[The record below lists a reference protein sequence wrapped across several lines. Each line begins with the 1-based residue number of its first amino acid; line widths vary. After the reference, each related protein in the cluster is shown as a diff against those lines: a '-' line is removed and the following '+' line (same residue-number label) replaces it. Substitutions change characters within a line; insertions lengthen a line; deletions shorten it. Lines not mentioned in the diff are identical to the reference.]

1 MQGTVIHYD
10 PLTRCGVLR
19 AETDTPTPG
28 QLHYFRDEEVIEA
41 SQIVPGQRVTLRQ
54 SVTSFANDASEGKYQ
69 PDVEFEEAI
78 PINRPGQFQDT
89 VPRKPSALGNIAG
102 FVLALLTLFCLLG
115 AGGETGNFYTT
126 PGLKLTESLFGVL
139 AAVGLVILMVHF
151 FALSPRK
158 SIRRTFWLVAISSL
172 VAYVSVTLRGF
183 ESDQSAVAYGWGLLA
198 LGFAVYA
205 LPFRQ
210 KQLPRR

>member
-28 QLHYFRDEEVIEA
+28 QLHYFRDDEVINVGH
-41 SQIVPGQRVTLRQ
+41 ITPGQRVTLRT
-54 SVTSFANDASEGKYQ
+54 SVATYATDAGNDANE
-69 PDVEFEEAI
+69 PDVEFVEAV
-78 PINRPGQFQDT
+78 PVDHPGQFHDT

-126 PGLKLTESLFGVL
+126 PGPKLTESLFGVL
-139 AAVGLVILMVHF
+139 SAVGLVIMMVHF

-158 SIRRTFWLVAISSL
+158 NVRRTYWLVAISSL
-172 VAYVSVTLRGF
+172 IAYISMSFRGF
-183 ESDQSAVAYGWGLLA
+183 EADQAASAYGWGLLA
-198 LGFAVYA
+198 LGFAVYV
-205 LPFRQ
+205 LPFRPKQ
-210 KQLPRR
+210 KHHR

>member
-19 AETDTPTPG
+19 AETDSPIPG
-28 QLHYFRDEEVIEA
+28 QLHYFRDDEVINA
-41 SQIVPGQRVTLRQ
+41 SHIIPGQRVTLR
-54 SVTSFANDASEGKYQ
+54 SSLTTYATHAREEANE
-69 PDVEFEEAI
+69 PDVEFVEAI
-78 PINRPGQFQDT
+78 PVDRPGHFHDT

-115 AGGETGNFYTT
+115 AGGEPDNFYTT
-126 PGLKLTESLFGVL
+126 PNPKLTESLFGVL

-151 FALSPRK
+151 FVLSRRA

-172 VAYVSVTLRGF
+172 VAYVSMSFRGF
-183 ESDQSAVAYGWGLLA
+183 ESDGSATAYGWGLLA
-198 LGFAVYA
+198 LGFAIYV

-210 KQLPRR
+210 KQTHP